1 MLNTESKWNPNPTY
15 MSNQVKIE
23 ETIRS
28 TLVDWLIQIHY
39 NFKLLPETLFLTV
52 NVIDRYFSKHQI
64 TKREVQ
70 LVGIS
75 ALLIVTKYEEIYPPI
90 LKDFIYITENEY
102 TAEDILDMEKKIL
115 FALDFDINLCSSF
128 RFLERFNKLGKICN
142 VTFFLSQYMLEL
154 GLLDSKMSQ
163 FDQSI
168 QALAA
173 IYTAKKYMQLH
184 NPSSS
189 ESAQFV
195 LGDYG
200 VKWSLDQVKSC
211 ANCFNQLAKLIYRS
225 KLQNIVKKFSNS
237 QYFKVAKMV
246 SQSQQTKKSY

>member
-1 MLNTESKWNPNPTY
+1 MLLTETKWNPNPTY
-15 MSNQVKIE
+15 MSSQLKIE

-52 NVIDRYFSKHQI
+52 NVIDRYFSQHQI

-75 ALLIVTKYEEIYPPI
+75 ALLITTKYEEIYPPI

-102 TAEDILDMEKKIL
+102 TAEEILDMEKRIL
-115 FALDFDINLCSSF
+115 FALDFDLNLCSAF

-142 VTFFLSQYMLEL
+142 VTFFLAQYMLEL

-163 FDQSI
+163 FDQSL
-168 QALAA
+168 QALSA
-173 IYTAKKYMQLH
+173 IYMAKKYLILH
-184 NPSSS
+184 NGSQDS
-189 ESAQFV
+189 QFN
-195 LGDYG
+195 LSDYG
-200 VKWSLDQVKSC
+200 VTWSSDQVKSC
-211 ANCFNQLAKLIYRS
+211 AKCFNQLATLIYKS

-237 QYFKVAKMV
+237 QYFKVSKIV
-246 SQSQQTKKSY
+246 NQSQQQNKKSF